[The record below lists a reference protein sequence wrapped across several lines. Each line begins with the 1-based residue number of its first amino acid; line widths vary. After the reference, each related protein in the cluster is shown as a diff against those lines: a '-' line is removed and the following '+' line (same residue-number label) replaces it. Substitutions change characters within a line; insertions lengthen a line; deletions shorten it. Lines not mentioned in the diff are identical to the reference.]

1 MSRRS
6 PRISWP
12 HWLKGT
18 TWQEGTKGK
27 ERSSRS
33 HGTTTVKSGKSGITV
48 PARPRGEKGD
58 KGGTWP
64 KVMPGATGGPGKT
77 AKTSPKK
84 STGEKKDMREP
95 RPKSMPGPTESPRK
109 SISAPQVKMPSAD
122 QTRDEGHNVSSY
134 CRAGGNP
141 TPSVQW
147 RLKGRKRLSGAKYL
161 VKEGELVV
169 RNLNYNDTGQYTC
182 ATKNILGSSKAS
194 DNDGSK

>member
-77 AKTSPKK
+77 AKTGPKK

-134 CRAGGNP
+134 CRAVGNP

-182 ATKNILGSSKAS
+182 ATKHILGSSKAS